1 VPTAK
6 PTEGIN
12 LMAFSAVLLAAG
24 SSSRMNGE
32 FKQLL
37 PLPTDDGEEPLVRIT
52 ARALLAAKPQ
62 EVIIVTGHRSTD
74 VIKSLADLPLTFQAN
89 PRYTEGQMTSVVM
102 GLTALK
108 APCSAVM
115 ICLADLVLVQ
125 PDDYRVLVDVFSG
138 LSQEAILVPFH
149 QGVRGNPI
157 LFSASRVPEVLSGQI
172 NPGCRRLIED
182 HPEQV
187 VRYESDHDR
196 FCTDLDTPEDY
207 IRLRDRLSNSPRTCM
222 PTIK

>member
-1 VPTAK
+1 M
-6 PTEGIN
+6 E
-12 LMAFSAVLLAAG
+12 FSAVLLAAG
-24 SSSRMNGE
+24 SSSRMKGE

-37 PLPTDDGEEPLVRIT
+37 PLPTADGEEAVVRVT
-52 ARALLAAKPQ
+52 ARALLAAHPK
-62 EVIIVTGHRSTD
+62 EVVVVTGHRGAE
-74 VIKSLADLPLTFQAN
+74 VMKSLADLPLTFQAN
-89 PRYTEGQMTSVVM
+89 PRYAEGQMTSVVM
-102 GLTALK
+102 GLSALK

-125 PDDYRVLVDVFSG
+125 PEDYRALVDVFSG
-138 LSQEAILVPFH
+138 LSQDAILVPFH

-157 LFSASRVPEVLSGQI
+157 LFSASRVPEVLSGKI

-196 FCTDLDTPEDY
+196 FCSDIDTPEDY
-207 IRLRDRLSNSPRTCM
+207 ARLRKRLNESL
-222 PTIK
+222 